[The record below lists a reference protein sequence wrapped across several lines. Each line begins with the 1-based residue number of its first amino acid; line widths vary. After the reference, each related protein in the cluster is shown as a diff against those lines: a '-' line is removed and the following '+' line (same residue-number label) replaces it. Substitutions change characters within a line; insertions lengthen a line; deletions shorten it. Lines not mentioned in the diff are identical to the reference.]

1 MNNQNSM
8 GLIEQTVDVYLS
20 CNHQIL
26 SVVKSNMN
34 KPEYTEGVPLDLIAA
49 SLAPNGLSKDD
60 VKYDSVLFIICRGI
74 VEGMISNITLYE
86 TGMEMYTC

>member
-1 MNNQNSM
+1 
-8 GLIEQTVDVYLS
+8 
-20 CNHQIL
+20 
-26 SVVKSNMN
+26 MN
-34 KPEYTEGVPLDLIAA
+34 KPEYSEGVPLDLIAA

-60 VKYDSVLFIICRGI
+60 VKYHSFVVVICRGI